1 MVHMTHHFQRHT
13 EVFRSTQLR
22 DEAVFTYEL
31 TWHTDPK
38 IPGTI
43 IYEYHYCRSGHVNF
57 TKVKVIGGSP
67 SQSSFSACLLLLFPL
82 YSTASKYCGLHFL
95 WLKKWEIRRQTWA
108 TASWGGRASKM
119 KNGPST
125 ITEIKIL
132 VIKPS
137 LLLQCELLWLNHKEH
152 FYYQCPV
159 NYIILPSGI
168 YSCTEGPYPR

>member
-1 MVHMTHHFQRHT
+1 MIHHFQRHT
-13 EVFRSTQLR
+13 EVFRSTQLK

-38 IPGTI
+38 IPCTI
-43 IYEYHYCRSGHVNF
+43 MYEHQCCGSGHVNF
-57 TKVKVIGGSP
+57 MKVKVIGGSP
-67 SQSSFSACLLLLFPL
+67 TQSPFSACLLLLFPL

-95 WLKKWEIRRQTWA
+95 WLKKWAIRRQTWA
-108 TASWGGRASKM
+108 TASWGGRALKM
-119 KNGPST
+119 KNGPNT

-137 LLLQCELLWLNHKEH
+137 LLLQCELMWLNHKEH

-168 YSCTEGPYPR
+168 YSCSEGPYPR